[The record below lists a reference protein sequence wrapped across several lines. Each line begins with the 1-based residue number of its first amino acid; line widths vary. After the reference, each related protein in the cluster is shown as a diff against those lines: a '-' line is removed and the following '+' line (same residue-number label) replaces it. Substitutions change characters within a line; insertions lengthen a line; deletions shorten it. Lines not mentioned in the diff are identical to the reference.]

1 MKDLITTC
9 GEWCAEVQSGMASAD
24 DVLRALDFLKQLK
37 EATAKANADME
48 AAVIGWINANGD
60 LSDGQVRYYVGPNKT
75 TKCLNVRTTLEA
87 IFEAK
92 DGDLDALMDC
102 LSSNPF
108 KPATTIKLIGP
119 RAEECFKT
127 EEVMDLK
134 TGKPKGDRLQK
145 HDPQFSGK
153 KEVE

>member
-1 MKDLITTC
+1 MSNLLTTVADR
-9 GEWCAEVQSGMASAD
+9 CAEVQSGMASAD
-24 DVLRALDFLKQLK
+24 DVLSALDFLKQLK
-37 EATAKANADME
+37 EATAKLNADME

-60 LSDGQVRYYVGPNKT
+60 LSDGKVRYYVAPNKT

-134 TGKPKGDRLQK
+134 TGKPKEARLQK
-145 HDPQFSGK
+145 FDPQFSGQ

>member
-1 MKDLITTC
+1 MSNLLVAVADR
-9 GEWCAEVQSGMASAD
+9 CAEVQSGMASAD

-48 AAVIGWINANGD
+48 SAVIEWIKVNGD
-60 LSDGQVRYYVGPNKT
+60 LSDGVCRYYVAPNKT

-108 KPATTIKLIGP
+108 KPSTTMKLIGA
-119 RAEECFKT
+119 RADECFKT
-127 EEVMDLK
+127 EEVLDLK
-134 TGKPKGDRLQK
+134 TGRPKEARLQK
-145 HDPQFSGK
+145 FDPRFV
-153 KEVE
+153 KETNA

>member
-1 MKDLITTC
+1 MSDLLVIVADR
-9 GEWCAEVQSGMASAD
+9 CAEVQSGMASAD

-37 EATAKANADME
+37 DATKKASDEME
-48 AAVIGWINANGD
+48 AAVIGWIAANGD
-60 LSDGQVRYYVGPNKT
+60 LSDGKVRYYVAPNKT
-75 TKCLNVRTTLEA
+75 TKCLSVRTTLEA

-108 KPATTIKLIGP
+108 KPSTTMKLIGA

-127 EEVMDLK
+127 EEVLDLQ
-134 TGKPKGDRLQK
+134 TGKPKDARLQK
-145 HDPQFSGK
+145 FDPQFSGQ
-153 KEVE
+153 KEME